1 MGVIFLKV
9 ALDLELV
16 KAARGEALGHNRAV
30 AHAFRDKSWN
40 RVVNHPGRSSLGG
53 PL

>member
-16 KAARGEALGHNRAV
+16 KAARGAAGEALGHNRTV

-40 RVVNHPGRSSLGG
+40 RVANHPG
-53 PL
+53 